1 VRQTDVLNNNPDPI
15 YNFVSDFQLI
25 ATETELK
32 TLKISISVMNNTKWY
47 QRDTVIGTVSID
59 AWTVHTKSSHMIN
72 KVWSTIEKA
81 GIPEAGHINYSIIV
95 IGNSDKLMALRGE
108 MDDDNENQDG
118 EEGNKKKENVKDLIQ
133 GAPPIEKKSYLMSL
147 NIYQGEFCNLPWM
160 KEFSSKIKIIISE
173 NNCTETLAISNS
185 LTPGWKEQFNI
196 PMRSPFFITYIVI
209 EIWTLWS
216 GEKLLGR
223 FVMDFNQLFKDGT
236 LDTRWY
242 LIYGPERENS
252 LMRRLKYQYKFGTEV
267 EHHYYFG
274 RILASA
280 KWVPDDSPLAARC
293 TITRRKGLC
302 FLA

>member
-1 VRQTDVLNNNPDPI
+1 MEKDKLHEQLKSSLPETYQIKVSIYECRQLTLEIDEVPSPYIIIKVGDHVRQTDVLNNNPDPI

-133 GAPPIEKKSYLMSL
+133 
-147 NIYQGEFCNLPWM
+147 
-160 KEFSSKIKIIISE
+160 
-173 NNCTETLAISNS
+173 
-185 LTPGWKEQFNI
+185 
-196 PMRSPFFITYIVI
+196 
-209 EIWTLWS
+209 
-216 GEKLLGR
+216 
-223 FVMDFNQLFKDGT
+223 
-236 LDTRWY
+236 
-242 LIYGPERENS
+242 
-252 LMRRLKYQYKFGTEV
+252 
-267 EHHYYFG
+267 
-274 RILASA
+274 
-280 KWVPDDSPLAARC
+280 
-293 TITRRKGLC
+293 
-302 FLA
+302 